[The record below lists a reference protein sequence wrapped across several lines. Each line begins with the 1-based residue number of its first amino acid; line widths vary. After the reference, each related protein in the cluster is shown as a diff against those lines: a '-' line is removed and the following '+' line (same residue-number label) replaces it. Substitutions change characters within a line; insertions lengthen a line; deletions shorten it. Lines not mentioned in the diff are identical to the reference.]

1 MTTDAFYKNLHS
13 LQTKLKMM
21 HDREKTPLM
30 NPEHCNISDSVPE
43 PDEES
48 KDSKYLYGQS
58 TAILKPAIS
67 LTAQS
72 ISPVKRKFVR
82 QPNGVKQPE
91 GDLTDELNDASVRR
105 LNKETPYLS

>member
-1 MTTDAFYKNLHS
+1 
-13 LQTKLKMM
+13 M
-21 HDREKTPLM
+21 HDREKSPLL
-30 NPEHCNISDSVPE
+30 NPESSHHNMSDSNPE
-43 PDEES
+43 PDEEA

-82 QPNGVKQPE
+82 QPNGVK
-91 GDLTDELNDASVRR
+91 
-105 LNKETPYLS
+105 